1 MYDQTPNL
9 ERGRGVVTGSNDD
22 IVKFGTDFQL
32 SIFIV
37 IKAPSLTVF
46 GPLTI
51 VTDWHYRQTALMWQR
66 RPWVIYASP
75 HFASVVN
82 RSRQLHIRQIVGL
95 WTSCIYVAYVYV
107 YTSSHICLS
116 HIHVIY
122 VNKYDDIIY
131 YHMSNMH
138 VCIMYDEY
146 TRTDRCPYMT
156 LQYILRPHI

>member
-1 MYDQTPNL
+1 
-9 ERGRGVVTGSNDD
+9 VVTGSNDD

-95 WTSCIYVAYVYV
+95 WTASMLHIFMYIQAL
-107 YTSSHICLS
+107 ICLS
-116 HIHVIY
+116 HIHDIY
-122 VNKYDDIIY
+122 VNKYDDILY
-131 YHMSNMH
+131 YHMSNIH

-156 LQYILRPHI
+156 LQYILGPQI